1 MQEAQ
6 GFPESTTHP
15 ANYLVLASLE
25 KFEDKNFFEFFV
37 KNSEPHGLNMF
48 SSSKLQH
55 SKNIFKYAE
64 LINNDI
70 SLLHFLVR
78 NNFSMIQ

>member
-6 GFPESTTHP
+6 GFPESTTHS

-37 KNSEPHGLNMF
+37 KNSAEPHGLNMF
-48 SSSKLQH
+48 SSSKL
-55 SKNIFKYAE
+55 
-64 LINNDI
+64 
-70 SLLHFLVR
+70 
-78 NNFSMIQ
+78 

>member
-1 MQEAQ
+1 MDID
-6 GFPESTTHP
+6 SLLY
-15 ANYLVLASLE
+15 NLSLLVE
-25 KFEDKNFFEFFV
+25 CNVFEDKNFFEFFV